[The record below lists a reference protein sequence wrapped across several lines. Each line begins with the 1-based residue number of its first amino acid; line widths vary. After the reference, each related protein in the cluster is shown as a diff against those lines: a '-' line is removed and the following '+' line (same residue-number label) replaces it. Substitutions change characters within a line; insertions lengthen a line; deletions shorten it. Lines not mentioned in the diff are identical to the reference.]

1 MDIDETRCTALA
13 LPASH
18 LLWQVSRSQ
27 GPPSPPVVLTGPE
40 SENLASNTS
49 GQPGT
54 VPPAAPSAGW
64 QRGLTDLAEGLG
76 SPRRPAW
83 PPPSRHAGSTPP
95 ASGGG
100 PGGSAA
106 RGWCPG
112 REGCRSSSSP
122 PLPPVRGLPVRGL
135 GVAVSD
141 HLTHLPWMPFW
152 VTNHGPRN
160 KVHVPD
166 AGTTF

>member
-1 MDIDETRCTALA
+1 MGGREGGFQDAERFVAIRVYLDIDETRCTALA

-64 QRGLTDLAEGLG
+64 Q
-76 SPRRPAW
+76 
-83 PPPSRHAGSTPP
+83 
-95 ASGGG
+95 
-100 PGGSAA
+100 
-106 RGWCPG
+106 
-112 REGCRSSSSP
+112 
-122 PLPPVRGLPVRGL
+122 
-135 GVAVSD
+135 
-141 HLTHLPWMPFW
+141 
-152 VTNHGPRN
+152 
-160 KVHVPD
+160 
-166 AGTTF
+166 